1 MQPPKNA
8 FTSLHNKIMEIESSQ
23 LINAVKQQSLLYVYG
38 QPSIVPTFPCFR
50 NIGNFCYL
58 NVALHFINLL
68 IGIKDIIDLDHPQQ
82 CQLFSKIANALR
94 QMQCFTGKAI
104 AVDEI
109 FGAEYNIQND
119 PAEII
124 LSFLN
129 QACLGKD
136 DKLTGIG
143 EFQAN
148 IEKMCGMQYKTEKG
162 SRKDFIINIDI
173 VDHLDIQGALDM
185 AIGNP
190 VIATPNCIIIQL
202 NRTTFE
208 PNTHK
213 TKKIFKKIYHN
224 QTITIMTEND
234 IVEYD
239 IIAAICH
246 SGMSPEHGH
255 YVIYLN
261 IIMFIIHTK
270 KFI

>member
-1 MQPPKNA
+1 M
-8 FTSLHNKIMEIESSQ
+8 T
-23 LINAVKQQSLLYVYG
+23 
-38 QPSIVPTFPCFR
+38 
-50 NIGNFCYL
+50 
-58 NVALHFINLL
+58 
-68 IGIKDIIDLDHPQQ
+68 
-82 CQLFSKIANALR
+82 
-94 QMQCFTGKAI
+94 
-104 AVDEI
+104 
-109 FGAEYNIQND
+109 
-119 PAEII
+119 
-124 LSFLN
+124 
-129 QACLGKD
+129 
-136 DKLTGIG
+136 
-143 EFQAN
+143 
-148 IEKMCGMQYKTEKG
+148 
-162 SRKDFIINIDI
+162 KDFIINIDI

-255 YVIYLN
+255 YVIYLKN
-261 IIMFIIHTK
+261 GEYWICANDSYVYYPHKEVHLIQGDDVLHNYLSNFEETTPEIETFMNRIRTASMLLYIRHDIIEYRKMCERISKEHDKTILF
-270 KFI
+270 